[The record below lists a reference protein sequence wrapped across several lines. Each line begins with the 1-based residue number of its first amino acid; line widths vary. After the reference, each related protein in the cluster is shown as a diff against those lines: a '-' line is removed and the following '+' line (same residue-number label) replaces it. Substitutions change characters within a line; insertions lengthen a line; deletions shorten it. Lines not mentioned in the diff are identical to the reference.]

1 MSLYFE
7 VKQSLQSGVDARRL
21 SPSALAGLPRNA
33 IEQLELLVDNQL
45 AVVGD
50 LFRVSGESTG
60 QRIVFQGDCRMLDCL
75 AAEQCNGEIIVEGN
89 VGVLCGRGMRGGRL
103 VIEGN
108 AGDYLGSTM
117 RGGRIVVTGS
127 AGNRVG
133 APLRGERTGMR
144 GGEIVIAG
152 NAGGEV
158 AMNLR
163 RGWILVAG
171 SVGAGCGHGMVAGT
185 VVCDR
190 IRSERLAVRMRR
202 GSILC
207 REIVSPE
214 NTSES
219 DFDLGVTAGIFG
231 LPYPAHEVALRL
243 MSRFIAL
250 CGEEFKGDLGE
261 PIRRI
266 ASIAPEG
273 WLRRQGDLS
282 VDGMG
287 EILIPNSQGACV

>member
-1 MSLYFE
+1 MSLYLELKHSPQF
-7 VKQSLQSGVDARRL
+7 GIDARGL
-21 SPSALAGLPRNA
+21 SPSSLVGLSRSA
-33 IEQLELLVDNQL
+33 IEQIELQADDQQ
-45 AVVGD
+45 AVVAD
-50 LFRVSGESTG
+50 LFRVSGEITD
-60 QRIVFQGDCRMLDCL
+60 QRIVLTGDCRMLDFL
-75 AAEQCNGEIIVEGN
+75 GAEQRSGEMIVEGD
-89 VGVLCGRGMRGGRL
+89 VGAQCGRGMRGGRL
-103 VIEGN
+103 VIAGN
-108 AGDYLGSTM
+108 AGDYLGSAM
-117 RGGRIVVTGS
+117 RGGRIVLNGN

-152 NAGGEV
+152 SVGDEL

-190 IRSERLAVRMRR
+190 VHSEQLAVRMRR

-207 REIVSPE
+207 RQIVSPE
-214 NTSES
+214 YATGS
-219 DFDLGVTAGIFG
+219 DFALGSTAGVFG

-243 MSRFIAL
+243 MSRFIAR
-250 CGEEFKGDLGE
+250 CGAEFKGVSGE

-266 ASIAPEG
+266 AEIAPVG

-287 EILIPNSQGACV
+287 EILMPTSQGALV